1 MQVEEARALVYNLLN
16 SEPARYETCLSRST
30 NYNSSSR
37 LRIHSSFSI
46 RFATGLITQIVAGH
60 KIESDD
66 DPYLR
71 IAKAGLES
79 MSRAGGAPG
88 GSAVDFFPFRE
99 WIHLILPLLLSL
111 ASRLEVQY
119 FPRWFPGT
127 HYAAVADR
135 WRPTVRELY
144 EHSVRSVREKW
155 ASSRPNSYLGID
167 HSADVSQESGE
178 AAPSFILSQLEEM
191 ETWDSVTG
199 EDEEDL
205 KGSAASMFAA
215 GESTVSLC
223 FPIYMQVQTQPT
235 MYIRS
240 EDLERAIRFHARD
253 GAPSRM
259 PGQGARGT

>member
-1 MQVEEARALVYNLLN
+1 MHRFGWTSSLTGLPYGKKLAKHRQMHQSYLSRQNCSDYMPMQVEEARALVYNLLN
-16 SEPARYETCLSRST
+16 SEPARYETCLSRSA

-99 WIHLILPLLLSL
+99 WIHLTLPLLLSL

-127 HYAAVADR
+127 HYVAVADR

-144 EHSVRSVREKW
+144 EHSVRSVRDKRV
-155 ASSRPNSYLGID
+155 SSRPNPYLGSMGLG
-167 HSADVSQESGE
+167 HSANDV
-178 AAPSFILSQLEEM
+178 I
-191 ETWDSVTG
+191 
-199 EDEEDL
+199 
-205 KGSAASMFAA
+205 A
-215 GESTVSLC
+215 GIRRRG
-223 FPIYMQVQTQPT
+223 PIVHPQSIGRNGDVELGD
-235 MYIRS
+235 R
-240 EDLERAIRFHARD
+240 RR
-253 GAPSRM
+253 
-259 PGQGARGT
+259 